1 MPASYPLSLRT
12 ILRASKSRTQPAR
25 FWWAQPRRGMGYA
38 EVGGPVVPVFW
49 DVTFRF
55 TTAEAV
61 EFQQWFRDQINQGED
76 EFSLE
81 IRTEF
86 GLITHTCQFL
96 PEGLMQTSENGE
108 VWEYSAT
115 IMARELLTA

>member
-1 MPASYPLSLRT
+1 MPVAYPLSLRT

-25 FWWAQPRRGMGYA
+25 FRWAQPRRGMGYI

-49 DVTFRF
+49 DVSFRF
-55 TTAEAV
+55 CTCDAA
-61 EFQQWFRDQINQGED
+61 EFQRWFTQQIGRGED
-76 EFSLE
+76 EFTLD

-96 PEGLMQTSENGE
+96 PDSLMQTSENGE